1 MVKNVKRK
9 KKRNRRGAETRQ
21 NKYTMIAISFVVCM
35 LFGILLYGGN
45 DLQKRIEDNNE
56 KIETLESG
64 IAEQERRTD
73 DIVEMG
79 EEMQSEEFV
88 ERTAQ
93 EKLGLVKDNQ
103 IILKP
108 EKE

>member
-1 MVKNVKRK
+1 
-9 KKRNRRGAETRQ
+9 
-21 NKYTMIAISFVVCM
+21 M

-45 DLQKRIEDNNE
+45 DLQKRIEENAE
-56 KIETLESG
+56 KIEALESG
-64 IAEQERRTD
+64 IAEEERRTD
-73 DIVEMG
+73 EIIEMG
-79 EEMQSEEFV
+79 QEMQSEEFV

>member
-1 MVKNVKRK
+1 MGKNIKRRK
-9 KKRNRRGAETRQ
+9 KRSRKNAANRQ

-45 DLQKRIEDNNE
+45 ELQTRIEENNE
-56 KIETLESG
+56 KIENLESG

-73 DIVEMG
+73 EIIEMG
-79 EEMQSEEFV
+79 EQMQSEEFV
-88 ERTAQ
+88 EKTAQ
-93 EKLGLVKDNQ
+93 DKFGLVKDNQ